1 MLIKMLNQL
10 RGADAPEH
18 GYDVTALHSFSSLET
33 VHSDIETMFSQID
46 TTADISSLARLTAS
60 GTFEPAS
67 SLEEAITDPDFEDHC
82 FIVRGKGDARNN
94 VAAILYDAKQRHF
107 ELMWAYL
114 TETARYTLK
123 HRLLAA
129 NGHFFFSFRGNI
141 DDVIYYKSYGGFETE
156 VNVDSTSSRSRETEH
171 VTLLP
176 TDLINQFIDLKAGK
190 VLRAYGSLNTFKNF
204 NVTDVV
210 ECAYLPDGKGGELCD
225 IALASNKSLQAKR
238 IGDEVSKGSGSSY
251 KKFRYRALI
260 GGKQGGERQFVCSRV
275 IYAIA
280 HNISYT
286 SLTMTD
292 FEVDHMDNNSKNN
305 DIANLQLVTYR
316 GNSLLKDIRKA
327 LEELNNCEDE
337 EVSI

>member
-33 VHSDIETMFSQID
+33 VHSDLEEMFSHISA
-46 TTADISSLARLTAS
+46 TADISSLARLLVS
-60 GTFEPAS
+60 GTFEPVS

-94 VAAILYDAKQRHF
+94 VAAILYNVKQRHF

-123 HRLLAA
+123 RRLLSA
-129 NGHFFFSFRGNI
+129 NGHFFFSFRSNI
-141 DDVIYYKSYGGFETE
+141 DNVIYYKSYGGYETAADG
-156 VNVDSTSSRSRETEH
+156 NSASSRSRETEH
-171 VTLLP
+171 ITLLP

-190 VLRAYGSLNTFKNF
+190 VLRAYGSLSMFKNF

-225 IALASNKSLQAKR
+225 IALASGKSLQAKR

-280 HNISYT
+280 RNISYT

-292 FEVDHMDNNSKNN
+292 FEVDHIDDNSKNN
-305 DIANLQLVTYR
+305 DIANLQLVTSG
-316 GNSLLKDIRKA
+316 GNSILKKVRKA
-327 LEELNNCEDE
+327 IEELNDNE
-337 EVSI
+337 EEFI